1 VVNIDGPQSIE
12 PDEFGGFRLREGA
25 AFIESTATVR
35 QGHLENANLETIDE
49 LVELIAAQRAFESA
63 SQAFKTIDQSFSRLY
78 R

>member
-1 VVNIDGPQSIE
+1 MLPMLKNHLSLALLLLIAP
-12 PDEFGGFRLREGA
+12 A
-25 AFIESTATVR
+25 AFPATATVR